1 METLKKKY
9 GLLTAIAMVVGVVI
23 GSGVFFKADD
33 VLTITEG
40 NLIVALMAWVVGA
53 FAMIFGSLVFA
64 EFASRIEK
72 ANGIVDYIEEAYGHM
87 AGYLAGWFNWVLY
100 FSPLSAILAWVAA
113 LYTMILFG
121 SSNPDNGWMT
131 WLLAAVY
138 MILTYMLNYLAPVLA
153 GKFQVTT
160 MFIKL
165 IPLTLIAV
173 VGTLGGLASGVMAD
187 NFIQASSSIGR
198 QGSTFAAAVVS
209 TAFAYEGWIIAIT
222 LNNEIRDSKKT
233 CQEPLC
239 SVRSL
244 FSLCMCCI
252 FLGLQG
258 SFRRKRSYPKA
269 MAPSASFQPSFSEAW
284 RHRC

>member
-209 TAFAYEGWIIAIT
+209 TAFAYEA
-222 LNNEIRDSKKT
+222 
-233 CQEPLC
+233 
-239 SVRSL
+239 
-244 FSLCMCCI
+244 
-252 FLGLQG
+252 G
-258 SFRRKRSYPKA
+258 SS
-269 MAPSASFQPSFSEAW
+269 PS
-284 RHRC
+284 R